1 MKVRRKNRGRIVL
14 SQDLITFILKNKG
27 FVYFEL
33 LIKYTLTNI
42 GVQQRVNYLQTLAYN
57 SV

>member
-1 MKVRRKNRGRIVL
+1 ML

-27 FVYFEL
+27 FAYFEL

-57 SV
+57 SVWT